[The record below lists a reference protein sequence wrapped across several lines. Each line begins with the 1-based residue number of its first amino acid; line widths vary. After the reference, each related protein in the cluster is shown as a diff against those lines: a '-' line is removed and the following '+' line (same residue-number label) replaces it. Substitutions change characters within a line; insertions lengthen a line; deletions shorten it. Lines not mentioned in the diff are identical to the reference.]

1 MLEHEALDHDA
12 AQDLF
17 FNQIET
23 QTAAARQ
30 RLQQSP
36 AIARCLGGDV
46 EMQTYQAFLIEA
58 YHHVKHTVPLLMA
71 CGSRLPERLE
81 WLREAVVHYIEEEV
95 GHQEWILN
103 DLHCLGVDKEQVRH
117 GKPALATEL
126 MVSYAYDTIARNN
139 PVGLFGMVYTLE
151 KTSSTIATYAA
162 GQIVTALDLP
172 HNAMSYMV
180 SHGSLDVAHMQDFER
195 LMNRLD
201 DADDQAAVLHSVG
214 VFYEL
219 YMRIFE
225 ALPVSQQ
232 SPLQS
237 REEESHAA

>member
-1 MLEHEALDHDA
+1 MLNPT
-12 AQDLF
+12 AQKEPF
-17 FNQIET
+17 FNQIEVAT
-23 QTAAARQ
+23 VTARQ
-30 RLQQSP
+30 GLHQSP
-36 AIARCLGGDV
+36 AIARCLAGEV
-46 EMQTYQAFLIEA
+46 EMQTYQAFLVEA

-81 WLREAVVHYIEEEV
+81 WLREAIVHYIEEEV

-126 MVSYAYDTIARNN
+126 MVSYAYDTVARGN
-139 PVGLFGMVYTLE
+139 PVSLFGMVYTLE
-151 KTSSTIATYAA
+151 KTSATIATYAA
-162 GQIVTALDLP
+162 GKIVTSLGLP
-172 HNAMSYMV
+172 SKAMSYMV
-180 SHGSLDVAHMQDFER
+180 SHGSLDQVHMQDFER

-201 DADDQAAVLHSVG
+201 DVDDQAAVLHSAH

-219 YMRIFE
+219 YTRIFE

-232 SPLQS
+232 SQ
-237 REEESHAA
+237 EETSHAA

>member
-1 MLEHEALDHDA
+1 MLDQDVSDHEVT
-12 AQDLF
+12 QDLF
-17 FNQIET
+17 FNRIET

-46 EMQTYQAFLIEA
+46 DMQTYQAFLIEA

-81 WLREAVVHYIEEEV
+81 WLREAIVHYIEEEV

-103 DLHCLGVDKEQVRH
+103 DLHHLGVDKDMVRH

-139 PVGLFGMVYTLE
+139 PLGLFGMVYTLE

-162 GQIVTALDLP
+162 GQIVTALDLAE
-172 HNAMSYMV
+172 NAMSYMV

-201 DADDQAAVLHSVG
+201 DADDQAAVLHSAG

-219 YMRIFE
+219 YRRIFE
-225 ALPVSQQ
+225 ALPIVQKNPQQ
-232 SPLQS
+232 SLQ
-237 REEESHAA
+237 EKSHAA